1 MSGPSRATLL
11 PIGGRFFLLS
21 ILILFE
27 YARVH
32 AATAIAFNKSILPI
46 LSENCFECH
55 GPDANQRQAG
65 LRLDRRQNAVEL
77 RDGAAAIVPGDVDES
92 EIVQRILSTDP
103 DTIMPPPES
112 KKELTKEETE
122 TLQQWIREGAVY
134 QQHWA
139 FEPIPQIPASLKD
152 EQASRIV
159 DHWVQSALEAV
170 GLSLSETAPKTE
182 LIRRASFDLTGLP
195 PHWEDVHSF
204 VNDHSPQAFERVIDR
219 LLASPEYGERWGRH
233 WLDLAR
239 YADTHGAS
247 AIGFL
252 RFPFS
257 YTYRDYVVQAFNDD
271 RPYNRFIEEQIAA
284 DQLNLKP
291 NDPAYAGL
299 GFLTVGRQFR
309 NRHDLI
315 DDQIDVI
322 TRGLLGLTV
331 TCARCHDH
339 KFDAIPTTDYYSLH
353 ATLANSESPDELPL
367 VGSPPVPSNYLAEL
381 EQHKKRR
388 DDLVFEQGTIMR
400 SRLRM
405 QVGLYLEELAKGTP
419 EQDTST
425 TFLSY
430 RTDELRPV
438 VLENW
443 RQYLNNFDV
452 TDPVFGPWHQLLS
465 IEREGFKKA
474 ALGLVESLESENG
487 EPKEFKDQHRFPT
500 PSPKWNPRVL
510 EELKASEPESMID
523 VARAYGRVFESV
535 HRRWLTEL
543 LNASEEATPD
553 GQIIPDEDAKHQ
565 IINSDIERQLRRH
578 LFASGTPTML
588 DFSRRKNLSMLN
600 RGVTGHLGAAFSAI
614 DGLNHKPH
622 APPRAM
628 ALQES
633 LENLKPAFVFER
645 GNPIQRG
652 EPVWPRF
659 LTALKNTTGQRNF
672 PDGQRRLG
680 LARAI
685 VDPKNP
691 LTRRVIANWVWLH
704 HFGQGLV
711 ATPDDFGTRGR
722 TPSHPE
728 LLDYLAEFLSQADW
742 SLKRLHK
749 LIMLSKSYQQS
760 ARENAKAREIDPEN
774 RFLWRMPT
782 RRLEMEAMRDSML
795 AASGELEHKGGG
807 KPFEEKDGQTVPRRS
822 LYAFVNRDVISS
834 LASTFDA
841 ANPSTCTLKR
851 PETLVP
857 QQTLFALNSDFVQ
870 QRAAKL
876 IELPEFEAT
885 TRARSRIQFLYRRLF
900 SRAPSPKEIETGITY
915 LEKDDRR
922 KRIWVQY
929 AHALLASNEFH
940 FVD

>member
-1 MSGPSRATLL
+1 MSGPSKATLL
-11 PIGGRFFLLS
+11 PIGSRFFMVISLLLS
-21 ILILFE
+21 ICVSTRSAE
-27 YARVH
+27 R
-32 AATAIAFNKSILPI
+32 IAFNKSIRPI
-46 LSENCFECH
+46 LSEHCLECH
-55 GPDANQRQAG
+55 GPDANQRKAG
-65 LRLDRRQNAVEL
+65 LRLDLRQTAVAIRE
-77 RDGAAAIVPGDVDES
+77 GEAAIVPGDADKSAV
-92 EIVQRILSTDP
+92 IHRILSTDP
-103 DTIMPPPES
+103 DSVMPPPES
-112 KKELTKEETE
+112 KKELTTEEIK
-122 TLQQWIREGAVY
+122 TLKQWIREGAVY

-139 FEPIPQIPASLKD
+139 FEPIPQIPASLRSERPSKVID
-152 EQASRIV
+152 QFVE
-159 DHWVQSALEAV
+159 SALDAV
-170 GLSLSETAPKTE
+170 ALSLSETASKTA

-195 PHWEDVHSF
+195 PRWEDVQAF
-204 VNDHSPQAFERVIDR
+204 VNDDTPMAFERVIER

-271 RPYNRFIEEQIAA
+271 RPYNRFITEQIAA
-284 DQLNLKP
+284 DQLDLEP
-291 NDPAYAGL
+291 NDPAQAAL

-309 NRHDLI
+309 NRHDVI

-331 TCARCHDH
+331 ACARCHDH

-353 ATLANSESPDELPL
+353 ATLANSEPPDELPL
-367 VGSPPVPSNYLAEL
+367 VGAPEVPAKYQQNLD
-381 EQHKKRR
+381 QHKQRR
-388 DDLVFEQGTIMR
+388 DDLVHEQGTIMR

-425 TFLSY
+425 SFLSY

-443 RQYLNNFDV
+443 RRYLKRFD
-452 TDPVFGPWHQLLS
+452 DQDSVFGPWHQLS
-465 IEREGFKKA
+465 GIENEGFKEA
-474 ALGLVESLESENG
+474 ALGLLESLESANG
-487 EPKEFKDQHRFPT
+487 DLKEFQDQHRFSTRSPT
-500 PSPKWNPRVL
+500 WNPKVL
-510 EELKASEPESMID
+510 EELKASAPESMID
-523 VARAYGRVFESV
+523 VARAYGRVFEAV

-543 LNASEEATPD
+543 LNASAEASPT
-553 GQIIPDEDAKHQ
+553 GKVIPDEDAEHR
-565 IINSDIERQLRRH
+565 IINSDIERQLRHH
-578 LFASGTPTML
+578 LFASNTPTML

-600 RGVTGHLGAAFSAI
+600 RGVTGPVGSAFSAI
-614 DGLNHKPH
+614 DGLNHEPY

-628 ALQES
+628 TLAES
-633 LENLKPAFVFER
+633 LENAAPAFVFER

-652 EPVWPRF
+652 EPVKPRF
-659 LTALKNTTGQRNF
+659 LTALEPTTEQRTF
-672 PDGQRRLG
+672 PNGRRRLG
-680 LARAI
+680 LAQAI
-685 VDPKNP
+685 VAPKNP
-691 LTRRVIANWVWLH
+691 LTRRVIVNWVWLH

-728 LLDYLAEFLSQADW
+728 LLDYLAEFLSQSDW
-742 SLKRLHK
+742 SLKQLHK
-749 LIMLSKSYQQS
+749 AIMLSKTYQQS
-760 ARENAKAREIDPEN
+760 ARENSSARVIDPEN

-795 AASGELEHKGGG
+795 FASGELEAKRGG
-807 KPFEEKDGQTVPRRS
+807 KPFEEKEGKTVPRRS

-857 QQTLFALNSDFVQ
+857 QQTLFALNSEFVQ

-876 IELPEFEAT
+876 IELPDFEAANGAK
-885 TRARSRIQFLYRRLF
+885 ARIRFLFQRLYSRD
-900 SRAPSPKEIETGITY
+900 PSTEEIELGITY
-915 LEKDDRR
+915 LQQHDKR
-922 KRIWVQY
+922 KRLWVQY
-929 AHALLASNEFH
+929 AHVLLASNEFH